1 MKYSFLLIALFSI
14 FSIHGQIHQ
23 DYDSI
28 IKQAWNDYQSKDYKS
43 SALNYSKAFSLN
55 GLGFD
60 DDRYNAACTWALT
73 GNIDSAFYY
82 LNKVTF
88 RENNKGYS
96 NYDHI
101 TKDTDLTSLYKDS
114 RWEPLLIQV
123 KANKAEIEKDYDHDL
138 VKLLDSIH
146 NEDQFYRR
154 QIDSIKTNFGWQSDE
169 MKAHWKIINEK
180 DSLNLILV
188 KNILD
193 EKGWLGPD
201 VVGYSGSSTL
211 FLVIQH
217 SNIET
222 QLKYLPM
229 MREAAKVNKAQPS
242 SLALLEDRVALAIG
256 KPQIYGSQLAS
267 LEDGTYYFS
276 AMIDPDNVDKRR
288 AEVGLGT
295 IAEYASYFDLEWDLE
310 EYKKNLPEYMKLLKK
325 D

>member
-1 MKYSFLLIALFSI
+1 MKHFFLLTALFSI

-60 DDRYNAACTWALT
+60 DDRYNAACSWALT
-73 GNIDSAFYY
+73 ENIDSAFYY

-123 KANKAEIEKDYDHDL
+123 KANKTEIEKDYDHDL

-180 DSLNLILV
+180 S
-188 KNILD
+188 
-193 EKGWLGPD
+193 
-201 VVGYSGSSTL
+201 
-211 FLVIQH
+211 
-217 SNIET
+217 
-222 QLKYLPM
+222 
-229 MREAAKVNKAQPS
+229 
-242 SLALLEDRVALAIG
+242 
-256 KPQIYGSQLAS
+256 
-267 LEDGTYYFS
+267 
-276 AMIDPDNVDKRR
+276 R
-288 AEVGLGT
+288 A
-295 IAEYASYFDLEWDLE
+295 Y
-310 EYKKNLPEYMKLLKK
+310 EYKENEVMGVMYNDIIPVIVKALQEQQIMIEKQQQEIELLKK
-325 D
+325 ELKTK